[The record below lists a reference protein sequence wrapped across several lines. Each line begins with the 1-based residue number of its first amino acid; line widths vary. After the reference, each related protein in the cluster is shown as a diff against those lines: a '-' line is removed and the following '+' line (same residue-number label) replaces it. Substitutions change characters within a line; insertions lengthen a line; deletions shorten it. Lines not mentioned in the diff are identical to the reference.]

1 MQRLTKLHTLLVG
14 SNALEDLPD
23 GMSELRVLV
32 LLDLSHNQL
41 RVLSEA
47 VGRLR
52 RLRKLRLT
60 GNPFCSLPAVVVDL
74 QVGAQGAWTS
84 LTGCHLHAGDGVGC
98 RFWHGGLLVPL
109 SGDPYASTS
118 SCSAANALLH

>member
-1 MQRLTKLHTLLVG
+1 MCAALQTVQRLTKLHALLVG

-23 GMSELRVLV
+23 GMAELRVLM

-60 GNPFCSLPAVVVDL
+60 GNPFCSMPSVVVDL
-74 QVGAQGAWTS
+74 QVGGTS
-84 LTGCHLHAGDGVGC
+84 AAAAAAAAAAVRRWCAHL
-98 RFWHGGLLVPL
+98 RSLLLVYL
-109 SGDPYASTS
+109 SRVVSDQ
-118 SCSAANALLH
+118 SCWLL